1 MKTQHFVD
9 FYQKDSSGKILPAT
23 GTDAHYNIDGRFGL
37 LRAARFAKDEMDFL
51 NIHLNKN
58 FVGFKLF
65 RTTGRRT
72 GEEIPYFISD
82 ALRG

>member
-9 FYQKDSSGKILPAT
+9 FYQKGVSGEIIPAT

-37 LRAARFAKDEMDFL
+37 YRSVEFANEEMNFL
-51 NIHLNKN
+51 NTQLNKN

-65 RTTGRRT
+65 RTNGRRT

>member
-9 FYQKDSSGKILPAT
+9 FYQKGVSGEIISAT
-23 GTDAHYNIDGRFGL
+23 GTDAHYNIDCRFGL
-37 LRAARFAKDEMDFL
+37 HRTVEFVKEEMNFL
-51 NIHLNKN
+51 NTQLNKN

-65 RTTGRRT
+65 RTNGRRT

>member
-9 FYQKDSSGKILPAT
+9 FYQKGVSGENVPAT
-23 GTDAHYNIDGRFGL
+23 GTDAHYKIDGRFGL
-37 LRAARFAKDEMDFL
+37 YRSVEFANEEMNFL
-51 NIHLNKN
+51 NTQLNKN

-65 RTTGRRT
+65 RTNGRRT